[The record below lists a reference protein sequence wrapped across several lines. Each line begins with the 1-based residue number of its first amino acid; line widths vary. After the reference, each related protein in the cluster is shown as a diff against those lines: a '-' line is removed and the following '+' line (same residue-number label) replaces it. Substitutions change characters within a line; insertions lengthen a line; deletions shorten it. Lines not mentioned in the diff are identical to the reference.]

1 MRVYL
6 FPLALVVASASAPVV
21 AEKTK
26 EIKTVGAYK
35 TSEKHKSFIA
45 DFDKLMKANPDAAR
59 QFALVD
65 MGFQQPVAKV
75 IVWKCSDFGGSLVPP
90 ECRPEVLE

>member
-1 MRVYL
+1 MRACL
-6 FPLALVVASASAPVV
+6 FLLALVVASVSATAV

-35 TSEKHKSFIA
+35 ASEKHKSFIA

-59 QFALVD
+59 HFALVD
-65 MGFQQPVAKV
+65 MGFEQPVAKV
-75 IVWKCSDFGGSLVPP
+75 IVWKCQDFGGSLVPP